1 MNNPYS
7 QWKKDEQA
15 PFAGWDFSYLK
26 NRKKEEQ
33 PPWDY
38 KKKAKA
44 LIMKAK
50 AVLDMG
56 TGGGEVF
63 SFLAPFP
70 KHTIA
75 IEGWKPNVSV
85 AKKRLEP
92 LGIKVLEV
100 NINESSKLPFI
111 DGEFD
116 LVLNRHSAFNAK
128 EVFRILQN
136 KGTFLTQQV
145 GGRNLNDL
153 IQVFDAVPQYKD
165 WTLDVIKQKIQDAGF
180 QIKDAR
186 EWSGK
191 VEFKDVGALVYFLKA
206 IPWVVKGFSVD
217 KYLPT
222 LKNLQSRI
230 NRGEKLIFTETR
242 FLIQA
247 RK

>member
-1 MNNPYS
+1 MNNLYS

-15 PFAGWDFSYLK
+15 PFTGWDFSYLK
-26 NRKKEEQ
+26 DRWKEEQ

-38 KKKAKA
+38 KRKAKR
-44 LIMKAK
+44 LMKKAK

-56 TGGGEVF
+56 TGGGEIL
-63 SFLAPFP
+63 SALGPFP

-75 IEGWKPNVSV
+75 IEGWPPNVPV
-85 AKKRLEP
+85 ARKRLEP
-92 LGIKVLEV
+92 LGIKVLGV
-100 NINESSKLPFI
+100 NESNKLPFT

-165 WTLDVIKQKIQDAGF
+165 WTLNVIKQKVEEAGF

-206 IPWVVKGFSVD
+206 IPWVVKDFSVD

-222 LKNLQSRI
+222 LKNLQVRI
-230 NRGEKLIFTETR
+230 DGGGKLIFTEAR
-242 FLIQA
+242 FLIRA
-247 RK
+247 KK